1 MCFTNLSINH
11 NFFLTSL
18 FCAQVGVTWLK
29 NNLKRFFI
37 LMIPDRKWKFN
48 VTFFLCLLWINCSR
62 SYPGLH
68 EILTKLK
75 ASIERGCVNLQ
86 VPLISDLHPRKVCK
100 ALPSY
105 DSSNFFLIWTFEMSC
120 FFLWAYVFVNGLS
133 FTASLLIKPP
143 RALWLNIVIAVTKY
157 LNGNVLASFS
167 CKLKSR
173 GTKISLRMCKS
184 FVALSRARF

>member
-48 VTFFLCLLWINCSR
+48 VIFFLCLLWINCSR

-105 DSSNFFLIWTFEMSC
+105 DSSNFFSNEHLK
-120 FFLWAYVFVNGLS
+120 WAVS
-133 FTASLLIKPP
+133 FCERMSLLMVFHSQ
-143 RALWLNIVIAVTKY
+143 RLCW
-157 LNGNVLASFS
+157 S
-167 CKLKSR
+167 
-173 GTKISLRMCKS
+173 SLHVPFDS
-184 FVALSRARF
+184 IL